1 MAISRG
7 ALMGAIAAQVLGQA
21 VAGWG
26 LMVHLV
32 DWRSASVW
40 VIAPL
45 VAAIAAPFRHDGSWR
60 DRATGNFGAATVVA
74 GLLFWEISL
83 GGFANGGIGLGLAT
97 TLMLVATVLFS
108 VAGAFFWILREERL
122 G

>member
-1 MAISRG
+1 MAVSRG

-60 DRATGNFGAATVVA
+60 DRATGN
-74 GLLFWEISL
+74 
-83 GGFANGGIGLGLAT
+83 GGIGLGLAT